1 MYTRWHPGQAQVE
14 ERQGYRLIR
23 VPYDWR
29 LAVPMLRGRARQQ
42 MRDAI
47 AHWQAAVLQVIT
59 MTVPRIF
66 APIAVVWLGLS
77 HLLGAV
83 MSRVVLT
90 VIFFLVVT
98 PIGLVRR
105 LMGKDSLRLRAFK
118 AGDDSVMLPRN
129 HVFSDADLERPY

>member
-1 MYTRWHPGQAQVE
+1 MRSALAAVRRMTKNQCRDTGMAVVLLL
-14 ERQGYRLIR
+14 LI
-23 VPYDWR
+23 
-29 LAVPMLRGRARQQ
+29 LAITLKRNELVL
-42 MRDAI
+42 DAL
-47 AHWQAAVLQVIT
+47 VLQVIT

-98 PIGLVRR
+98 PIGRIRR
-105 LMGKDSLRLRAFK
+105 VLGKDSLRLRAFK
-118 AGDDSVMLPRN
+118 ASDDSVMLPRN
-129 HVFSDADLERPY
+129 HIVSGTDLERPY

>member
-1 MYTRWHPGQAQVE
+1 MRMRSALASVRRMTKDQCRDTGMAMVLLLLIFSITLTRNELVLGA
-14 ERQGYRLIR
+14 L
-23 VPYDWR
+23 
-29 LAVPMLRGRARQQ
+29 
-42 MRDAI
+42 
-47 AHWQAAVLQVIT
+47 VLQVIT
-59 MTVPRIF
+59 MMVPRIF

-105 LMGKDSLRLRAFK
+105 LLGKDSLRLRSFK
-118 AGDDSVMLPRN
+118 ASDDSVMQPR
-129 HVFSDADLERPY
+129 HHIFSGADLERPY

>member
-1 MYTRWHPGQAQVE
+1 MRMRSALAAVRRMTKNQCRDTGMAVVLLL
-14 ERQGYRLIR
+14 LI
-23 VPYDWR
+23 
-29 LAVPMLRGRARQQ
+29 LAITLKRNELVL
-42 MRDAI
+42 DAL
-47 AHWQAAVLQVIT
+47 VLQVIT

-98 PIGLVRR
+98 PIGRIRR
-105 LMGKDSLRLRAFK
+105 VLGKDSLRLRAFK
-118 AGDDSVMLPRN
+118 ASDDSVMLPRN
-129 HVFSDADLERPY
+129 HIVSGTDLERPY

>member
-1 MYTRWHPGQAQVE
+1 MRMRRALASVRRMTADQCRDTGMAMVLLLLIFSITLTRSELVLEA
-14 ERQGYRLIR
+14 L
-23 VPYDWR
+23 
-29 LAVPMLRGRARQQ
+29 
-42 MRDAI
+42 
-47 AHWQAAVLQVIT
+47 VLQVIA

-90 VIFFLVVT
+90 VVFLLVVT

-105 LMGKDSLRLRAFK
+105 WLGKDSLRLRTFK
-118 AGDDSVMLPRN
+118 SGEGSAMVPRN
-129 HVFSDADLERPY
+129 HIFSGTDLERPY

>member
-1 MYTRWHPGQAQVE
+1 MRMRRALASVRRMTADQCRDTGMAMVLLL
-14 ERQGYRLIR
+14 LIFS
-23 VPYDWR
+23 
-29 LAVPMLRGRARQQ
+29 
-42 MRDAI
+42 I
-47 AHWQAAVLQVIT
+47 ALKRNELVLGALVLQVIT

-83 MSRVVLT
+83 MSRVILT

-105 LMGKDSLRLRAFK
+105 LLGKDPLRLRAFN
-118 AGDDSVMLPRN
+118 ASDDSVMLPRN
-129 HVFSDADLERPY
+129 HIFSGADLERPY

>member
-1 MYTRWHPGQAQVE
+1 MRMRSAVASVRRMTKDQCRDTGMALVLLL
-14 ERQGYRLIR
+14 LIFSIALKR
-23 VPYDWR
+23 NELV
-29 LAVPMLRGRARQQ
+29 L
-42 MRDAI
+42 DAL
-47 AHWQAAVLQVIT
+47 VLQVIT

-83 MSRVVLT
+83 MSRVILT

-105 LMGKDSLRLRAFK
+105 LLGKDPLRLRAFN
-118 AGDDSVMLPRN
+118 ASDDSVMLPRN
-129 HVFSDADLERPY
+129 HIFSGADLERPY

>member
-1 MYTRWHPGQAQVE
+1 MRMRSALASVRRMTKDQCRDTGMAMVLLLLIFSITLTRTELV
-14 ERQGYRLIR
+14 L
-23 VPYDWR
+23 
-29 LAVPMLRGRARQQ
+29 
-42 MRDAI
+42 DAL
-47 AHWQAAVLQVIT
+47 VLQVII

-105 LMGKDSLRLRAFK
+105 LLGKDSLRLRAFK
-118 AGDDSVMLPRN
+118 ASDDSVMLRRN
-129 HVFSDADLERPY
+129 HIFSGTDLERPY

>member
-1 MYTRWHPGQAQVE
+1 MRMRSPLAAVRRMTKDQCRDTGMAMVLLLLIFSITLTRNELVLGA
-14 ERQGYRLIR
+14 L
-23 VPYDWR
+23 
-29 LAVPMLRGRARQQ
+29 
-42 MRDAI
+42 
-47 AHWQAAVLQVIT
+47 VLQVIT

-105 LMGKDSLRLRAFK
+105 LLGKDSLRLRSFK
-118 AGDDSVMLPRN
+118 ASDDSVMQPSN
-129 HVFSDADLERPY
+129 HIFSGADLERPY